1 MKKKNAGFTI
11 VELIVVVAMLSI
23 FIGIFVVNVGR
34 ITGYNAK
41 ECYKKIS
48 SAITENKIETLSKAK
63 ETGDIYLQIYQDT
76 LKDRIYVRTVRNGKS
91 ASKEYTD
98 ETKLTKRSGVTVK
111 YELKN
116 GGSVTTKTATK
127 NHPLNI
133 CFNRASGAL
142 VDPDDSYKVS
152 KLQKIIISSGGY
164 QYSIDIVPATGKVK
178 GK

>member
-76 LKDRIYVRTVRNGKS
+76 LKDRI
-91 ASKEYTD
+91 
-98 ETKLTKRSGVTVK
+98 
-111 YELKN
+111 
-116 GGSVTTKTATK
+116 
-127 NHPLNI
+127 
-133 CFNRASGAL
+133 
-142 VDPDDSYKVS
+142 
-152 KLQKIIISSGGY
+152 
-164 QYSIDIVPATGKVK
+164 
-178 GK
+178 